1 MPSSKKVV
9 WSQLRVGIMAIVALL
24 LVVFLLF
31 LLTGAESPFTDKAA
45 VYTYMRDSAAMTE
58 GSAVRLNGILVGKV
72 KKIELSGSKDP
83 ERTIRMTLQLEAD
96 TLKMIPEDSLIGFS
110 AENVLGSKFLNIRR
124 GMSPNPVKPGG
135 ELKARDEQDFLEMVQ
150 SAMPLLHSMQSIL
163 SRVDKIVEQVE
174 QGKGSIGKLIYDEEL
189 YSHVNRIVANTEK
202 ITDVVREGR
211 GTFGKLLY
219 EEEMYQDVRRTI
231 ARLDALADG
240 LQRGEGT
247 AGKFLK
253 DPGLYDELRGSAA
266 ELKTLV
272 ADLNAGKG
280 SAGKLLKDEALHNRI
295 VATMDRLN
303 ATMDKLNAGQ
313 GTLGQLMV
321 NPALYENLTA
331 TTAEVRNLMKDF
343 RANPKKFLTIQLK
356 LF

>member
-1 MPSSKKVV
+1 MPSSKKVF
-9 WSQLRVGIMAIVALL
+9 WAQLRVGVMAIVALA
-24 LVVFLLF
+24 LVVVLLF
-31 LLTGAESPFTDKAA
+31 LLTGAESPFTDKSV
-45 VYTYMRDSAAMTE
+45 VYTYLNDSAAMTE

-72 KKIELSGSKDP
+72 RRIELSGSKDP
-83 ERTIRMTLQLEAD
+83 ARTIRMALQVESE
-96 TLKMIPEDSLIGFS
+96 TLKMIPEDSVITFS
-110 AENVLGSKFLNIRR
+110 AENVLGAKFINIKR
-124 GMSPNPVKPGG
+124 GESPVAVKDGG
-135 ELKARDEQDFLEMVQ
+135 ELRARDEQDFLEVVQ
-150 SAMPLLHSMQSIL
+150 SAMPLLQSMHSIL
-163 SRVDKIVEQVE
+163 GRVDKIVAQVE
-174 QGKGSIGKLIYDEEL
+174 QGKGSIGKLIYDDEL

-219 EEEMYQDVRRTI
+219 EEEMYHDVRRTI
-231 ARLDALADG
+231 ARLDSIVEG

-247 AGKFLK
+247 AGKLLK
-253 DPGLYDELRGSAA
+253 DPVLYDELRKSST
-266 ELKTLV
+266 EIKTLI

-280 SAGKLLKDEALHNRI
+280 TAGKLLKDEALYAR
-295 VATMDRLN
+295 VVQTMDRLN
-303 ATMDKLNAGQ
+303 STMDQLNAGR

-331 TTAEVRNLMKDF
+331 ATSEIQGVMKDF

>member
-1 MPSSKKVV
+1 MPASKKVV
-9 WSQLRVGIMAIVALL
+9 WSQLKVGVMAMVALA
-24 LVVFLLF
+24 LVVVLLF
-31 LLTGAESPFTDKAA
+31 LLTGAESPFTDKATI
-45 VYTYMRDSAAMTE
+45 YTYLKDSAAMTE

-72 KKIELSGSKDP
+72 RSIELTGSKDQG
-83 ERTIRMTLQLEAD
+83 RTIRMTLQVESEI
-96 TLKMIPEDSLIGFS
+96 LKMIPEDSLIGFS
-110 AENVLGSKFLNIRR
+110 AENVLGAKFLNIRR
-124 GMSPNPVKPGG
+124 GQSSTPVKDGG
-135 ELKARDEQDFLEMVQ
+135 ELKARDEQDFLEVVQ
-150 SAMPLLHSMQSIL
+150 SAMPLLSSMQSIL
-163 SRVDKIVEQVE
+163 GRVDKIVAQVE
-174 QGKGSIGKLIYDEEL
+174 QGKGSIGKLIYDDEL

-219 EEEMYQDVRRTI
+219 EEEIYTDVRRTI
-231 ARLDALADG
+231 AKLDSVIEG

-247 AGKFLK
+247 AGKLLK
-253 DPGLYDELRGSAA
+253 DPALYDELRKSST
-266 ELKTLV
+266 EIKTLV

-280 SAGKLLKDEALHNRI
+280 TAGKLLKDEALHARI
-295 VATMDRLN
+295 VGTIDRLN
-303 ATMDKLNAGQ
+303 STMDKLHAGQ

-331 TTAEVRNLMKDF
+331 TSAEVQALMKDF

>member
-1 MPSSKKVV
+1 MPASKKVF
-9 WSQLRVGIMAIVALL
+9 WSQLKVGVMAMVALA
-24 LVVFLLF
+24 LVVVLLF
-31 LLTGAESPFTDKAA
+31 LLTGAESPFTDKATI
-45 VYTYMRDSAAMTE
+45 YTYMKDSAAMTE

-72 KKIELSGSKDP
+72 TRIELTGSKDAA
-83 ERTIRMTLQLEAD
+83 RTIRMTMQVEAG
-96 TLKMIPEDSLIGFS
+96 TLKMIPEDSVIGFS
-110 AENVLGSKFLNIRR
+110 AENVLGAKFLNIRR
-124 GMSPNPVKPGG
+124 GQSPNAVKDGG
-135 ELKARDEQDFLEMVQ
+135 ELAARDEQDFLEVVQ

-163 SRVDKIVEQVE
+163 SRVDKIVGQVE
-174 QGKGSIGKLIYDEEL
+174 QGKGSIGKLIYDDEL

-219 EEEMYQDVRRTI
+219 EEDLYQDVRRTI
-231 ARLDALADG
+231 ARLDSVVEG
-240 LQRGEGT
+240 IQRGEGT
-247 AGKFLK
+247 AGRLLK
-253 DPGLYDELRGSAA
+253 DPALYDELRKSST
-266 ELKTLV
+266 EIKTLL

-280 SAGKLLKDEALHNRI
+280 TAGKLLKDEALHGRI
-295 VATMDRLN
+295 VGTIDRLN
-303 ATMDKLNAGQ
+303 STMDKLNAGQ

-331 TTAEVRNLMKDF
+331 TSAEVQALMKDF